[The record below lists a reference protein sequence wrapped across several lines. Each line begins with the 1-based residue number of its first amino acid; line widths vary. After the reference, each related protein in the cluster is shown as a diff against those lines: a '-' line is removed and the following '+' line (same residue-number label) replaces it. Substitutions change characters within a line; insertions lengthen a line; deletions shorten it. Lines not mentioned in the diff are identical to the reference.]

1 LPQKTHDT
9 VLQGL
14 RDGFAYMKS
23 RGALWQLTVLGF
35 VSTFC
40 GVPLLTLLPV
50 FAKDVFQMD
59 ATGYSHLVAAS
70 GAGAI
75 TGALLYAGL
84 SHNPHKASLVL
95 WVQIIFAVLLATF
108 ALSRN
113 LTLSY
118 LALFLTG
125 VCLMAL
131 LASVTSLV
139 QLGTT
144 EEMRGRTMSI
154 FMLAFRGGMPLGNLT
169 VGFLAD
175 RFSPTAALVGASVLL
190 CAVALGFL
198 FSNAGMKRL

>member
-1 LPQKTHDT
+1 
-9 VLQGL
+9 
-14 RDGFAYMKS
+14 
-23 RGALWQLTVLGF
+23 
-35 VSTFC
+35 
-40 GVPLLTLLPV
+40 
-50 FAKDVFQMD
+50 
-59 ATGYSHLVAAS
+59 LVAAS

-84 SHNPHKASLVL
+84 SHNQHKASLVL
-95 WVQIIFAVLLATF
+95 WVQIIFSVLLATF

-113 LTLSY
+113 LALSY

-131 LASVTSLV
+131 LAAVTSLV